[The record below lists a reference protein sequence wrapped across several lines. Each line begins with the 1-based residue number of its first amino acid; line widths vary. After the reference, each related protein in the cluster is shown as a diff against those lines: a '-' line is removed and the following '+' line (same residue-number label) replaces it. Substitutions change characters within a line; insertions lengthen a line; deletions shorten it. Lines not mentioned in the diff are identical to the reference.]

1 MAWEKGKSEGRA
13 SNSPLQKKRDFFLL
27 TLGIIRKN
35 MTWMDSGKG
44 VARWRYRCLCMLL
57 YTLVWSWGG
66 LASAADGEILKM
78 SPGLKLNSLAAHP
91 DAELIELS
99 DGKRVRLG
107 DLRRVEQAA
116 RKLRNA
122 TSGTPP
128 AGLQFK
134 PGAGGTRV
142 EDAAG
147 LAAALKRPDSDTIIL
162 PSGRRVT
169 AGQLRFVQPRVEMR
183 LGRPLEALAKR
194 PPLDGQAL
202 KVDDKTDWSA
212 ILKKPDQTVLES
224 PSGKR
229 ITVGELKR
237 AIVDGKLPLKRPSAN
252 LQ

>member
-1 MAWEKGKSEGRA
+1 M
-13 SNSPLQKKRDFFLL
+13 
-27 TLGIIRKN
+27 
-35 MTWMDSGKG
+35 
-44 VARWRYRCLCMLL
+44 
-57 YTLVWSWGG
+57 
-66 LASAADGEILKM
+66 LKM
-78 SPGLKLNSLAAHP
+78 SPGLQLKSLAAHP
-91 DAELIELS
+91 DSKLIELS

-107 DLRRVEQAA
+107 DLRRVEQAS

-122 TSGTPP
+122 VSGMPP

-169 AGQLRFVQPRVEMR
+169 VGQLRFVQPRVEMR
-183 LGRPLEALAKR
+183 LGRPLEATAKR
-194 PPLDGQAL
+194 PALSGQAL

-212 ILKKPDQTVLES
+212 ILKKPDQTILES